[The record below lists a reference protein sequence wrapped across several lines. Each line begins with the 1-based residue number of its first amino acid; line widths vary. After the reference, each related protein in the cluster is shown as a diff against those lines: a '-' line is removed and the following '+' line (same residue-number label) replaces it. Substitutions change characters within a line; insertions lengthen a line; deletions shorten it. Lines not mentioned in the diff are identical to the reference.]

1 MIKQY
6 VLLTAFIVAFLFS
19 ASGKEEQ
26 WNRTWNKIKWL
37 SVSFPK
43 NDY

>member
-26 WNRTWNKIKWL
+26 
-37 SVSFPK
+37 
-43 NDY
+43 